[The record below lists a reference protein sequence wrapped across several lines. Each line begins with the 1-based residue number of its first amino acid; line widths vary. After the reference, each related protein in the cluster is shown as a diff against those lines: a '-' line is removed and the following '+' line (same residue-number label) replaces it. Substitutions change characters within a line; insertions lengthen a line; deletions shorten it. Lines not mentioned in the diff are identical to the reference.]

1 MALFLEIMFSR
12 LLIVFFFAATL
23 PVSAT
28 HLIGG
33 EIFYDCLGNNQYR
46 ITLKIYRDCGPSNT
60 QGTGFDQNA
69 VIAIYDASKNLVNKL
84 QPSLLTVQGIS
95 PNAVNPCLSSQISTS
110 VCYEEGIYQTIVT
123 LPPIAGG
130 YDIVYQRCCR
140 NPSTTNIINPSEYGA
155 TYWAHIPDPQL
166 ATCNSS
172 PRFNNLL
179 PVAMCAGI
187 GVYINNSATDP
198 DGDELVYEFYRPLHG
213 GGNNTFILGGP
224 NSPAPNPPTPPNF
237 STVVWKVGYSD
248 TYQIPSNPAMQINPQ
263 NGYITGTPSQSGL
276 YVIGVRVKEY
286 RNGQLLSMN
295 SRDFQVSIIAN
306 SNLCNPTTISKI
318 KPQTDFCIGKT
329 VQFFH
334 ECINTGTFHWD
345 FGDSNT
351 ATDTSSF
358 PNPTYTY
365 ADTGTYTVMLIANP
379 GWGCADTSYETFI
392 VKPELEAIFNTP
404 ASQCI
409 TDNLLEFSTHTYY
422 DSVFWQF
429 GTNASPATA
438 NTFLVPNVSF
448 DEPGF
453 YPVTL
458 TAYKYNCS
466 DTYTDTVRVYPH
478 PVPEFDF
485 PTGLAC
491 QPYWAYFKN
500 LSQSWTN
507 MLYFWDFGDGG
518 TSSLPNPTHLYT
530 DTGNFTV
537 SLTVITTS
545 GCIDTVTMTK
555 ENCIQVFPRPNSNF
569 SVTPDEQSIFHPDFK
584 YFNYSSGQISCAWH
598 MGDGTVIN
606 DCSDQQYSYADSGF
620 FPVSMITLNEHG
632 CYDTLT
638 RIVRVNPEFVFF
650 IPNAFTPDADGLNE
664 FFFPKMMGI
673 RTFEFYIFDR
683 WGEVIF
689 KTQDQNQG
697 WNGKA
702 QNGAIMPVGVYP
714 YLVKITDVF
723 DKFHEYVGHVTIVR

>member
-46 ITLKIYRDCGPSNT
+46 ITLKIYRDCGPGNT
-60 QGTGFDQNA
+60 QGTGFDQIA
-69 VIAIYDASKNLVNKL
+69 VIGIYNSSGQLVNTMNL
-84 QPSLLTVQGIS
+84 QFPGSTQLPVSL
-95 PNAVNPCLSSQISTS
+95 NNPCLIAPPNAC
-110 VCYEEGIYQTIVT
+110 VEEAVYTGIVT
-123 LPPIAGG
+123 LVPLQGG
-130 YDIVYQRCCR
+130 YNIVYQRCCR
-140 NPSTTNIINPSEYGA
+140 NPTILNIINPSSYGNS
-155 TYWAHIPDPQL
+155 YLAHVPDPGL

-172 PRFNNLL
+172 PRFKNFPPIAICTNDFLSFDH
-179 PVAMCAGI
+179 A
-187 GVYINNSATDP
+187 ATDP
-198 DGDELVYEFYRPLHG
+198 DGDVLVYEFCRPYHG
-213 GGNNTFILGGP
+213 GSSNN
-224 NSPAPNPPTPPNF
+224 PAPNPPSPPPF
-237 STVVWKVGYSD
+237 STVIWANGYND
-248 TYQIPSNPAMQINPQ
+248 NYQISSNPAFAVHPS
-263 NGYITGTPSQSGL
+263 TGLLTGMATLQGQF
-276 YVIGVRVKEY
+276 VIGLKVKEY
-286 RNGQLLSMN
+286 RNGQLLSEN
-295 SRDFQVSIIAN
+295 VRDFQFNVANCNPAIIAGISSQTVFCDGLTVAFQN
-306 SNLCNPTTISKI
+306 SSMGAS
-318 KPQTDFCIGKT
+318 FYEW
-329 VQFFH
+329 H
-334 ECINTGTFHWD
+334 
-345 FGDSNT
+345 FGDGNTST
-351 ATDTSSF
+351 AT
-358 PNPTYTY
+358 NPVHTYN
-365 ADTGTYTVMLIANP
+365 DTGTYTVMLIANP
-379 GWGCADTSYETFI
+379 GWSCADTSYQTFDI
-392 VKPELEAIFNTP
+392 RYKLKPHFVSPL
-404 ASQCI
+404 SQCLNGNSF
-409 TDNLLEFSTHTYY
+409 DFYADGLY
-422 DSVFWQF
+422 DSISAAFYWDFGNHATPLFSVDENPVGITFDVTGVF
-429 GTNASPATA
+429 
-438 NTFLVPNVSF
+438 
-448 DEPGF
+448 
-453 YPVTL
+453 PVTL
-458 TAYKYNCS
+458 SVSQDGCTLS
-466 DTYTDTVRVYPH
+466 YTDSIRVYPH

-491 QPYWAYFKN
+491 QPYWAQFKN

-530 DTGNFTV
+530 DTGNYTV
-537 SLTVITTS
+537 SLTVLTTS

-555 ENCIQVFPRPNSNF
+555 ENCIQVFPRPNCNF

-606 DCSDQQYSYADSGF
+606 DCSDQQYSYVDSGF